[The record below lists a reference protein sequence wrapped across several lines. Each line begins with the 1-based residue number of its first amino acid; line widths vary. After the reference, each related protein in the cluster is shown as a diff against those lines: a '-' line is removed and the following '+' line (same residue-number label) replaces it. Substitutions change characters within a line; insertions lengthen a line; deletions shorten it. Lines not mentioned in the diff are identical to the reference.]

1 MDLFMRFP
9 VVVTLLWMPAAV
21 VAAPES
27 PSTPASH
34 TSAFSGYQAWSEPA
48 VRDWQETHALVM
60 DEPSGHAG
68 HTMGSSPDAK
78 KEAPKESLD
87 ADMPGT
93 SDSDMPHGGHR

>member
-1 MDLFMRFP
+1 MRFP

-27 PSTPASH
+27 LPTPASH

-48 VRDWQETHALVM
+48 VRDWRETHALVM
-60 DEPSGHAG
+60 DEPSGYAG
-68 HTMGSSPDAK
+68 HTMGSSPDAQ
-78 KEAPKESLD
+78 KEAPKESQD

-93 SDSDMPHGGHR
+93 SDSDMPHGGNR